1 MTRSWLRR
9 TSVGCIA
16 GLLAAAPGL
25 ARGDDRIDGVGPVV
39 VGSRVRLQAP
49 SVLEGRIEG
58 LVLDADDHVL
68 LVGSDH
74 GPPLRIP
81 RDAVARLEVSTGR
94 RGHAVQGTLIG
105 GAIGGLAFGVIDEDE
120 YCVEYYDPTE
130 TCPNRAQM
138 IGIGIIG
145 GAAWGLLIGHL
156 VKGDRW
162 SKVPLERVQVS
173 LAPARARGGLGLSL
187 SVGW

>member
-1 MTRSWLRR
+1 MTRPWLRR
-9 TSVGCIA
+9 TSALCVA
-16 GLLAAAPGL
+16 ALLAAVPGM
-25 ARGDDRIDGVGPVV
+25 AAGDERIDGVGPVV

-49 SVLEGRIEG
+49 SILEGRIEG
-58 LVLDADDHVL
+58 LVLDADDDVL

-74 GPPLRIP
+74 GPPLRVP

-94 RGHAVQGTLIG
+94 RGHALQGMAIG
-105 GAIGGLAFGVIDEDE
+105 GAVAGVMFALLDEEE
-120 YCVEYYDPTE
+120 YCAEYVDPSD
-130 TCPNRAQM
+130 TCPGRAEM
-138 IGIGIIG
+138 VGMGVVG

-162 SKVPLERVQVS
+162 SQVPLERVQVR
-173 LAPARARGGLGLSL
+173 LAPARTRGTWGMAL